1 MNRPQRLGLSQRSSD
16 AASGAL
22 LTGVVLAFAL
32 IVRATALWMS
42 DGGLAEDPDSYAQLA
57 TTWAESGVYGFSAS
71 GTAEDNSVHPTAFRP
86 PLYPWLLSW
95 WVVDGQLSLVGIAWL
110 HGAMGLTSVW
120 LTLSIGQALQ
130 LRFAPLAALAVAL
143 DPLLLRASQ
152 LVMTETVAT
161 LLVLIAWRV
170 WLMAVSSN
178 GKTEAAA
185 ETAAESAVEPGCS
198 TARFPLRWWMV
209 AGLLGVLGGLSIL
222 ARPTAAPWALLCV
235 LSLLGVGA
243 SCWKRRLA
251 STLIAALGVMVCV
264 VPWTLRNW
272 SLLGKPIWAT
282 SHGGYTLY
290 LANNPT
296 LYQHFVNNGPS
307 RAWNTERF
315 DAAWLARPRVVGTA
329 AERELADDRWAY
341 AEAWRTIAEQPLVF
355 GLSCLIRVAWL
366 WALWPHASP
375 SSIATWGIGGWYLIW
390 FAAALWGV
398 VYRWGRRWPSRL
410 RWAQWLPAVWLIVT
424 LSGIHA
430 VYWSNMRMRG
440 PAMPI
445 VYLLAVS
452 SLGVGGGVS
461 RHPATASQANNA

>member
-1 MNRPQRLGLSQRSSD
+1 MIQRVSQSVSQRESD
-16 AASGAL
+16 SASAGAL
-22 LTGVVLAFAL
+22 LTGIVLGFAL
-32 IVRATALWMS
+32 IVRATVLWMS
-42 DGGLAEDPDSYAQLA
+42 GSGLAEDPDSYAQLA
-57 TTWAESGVYGFSAS
+57 TIWAESGVYGFSA
-71 GTAEDNSVHPTAFRP
+71 GGMAGDIVSVSPTAFRP

-95 WVVDGQLSLVGIAWL
+95 LVANGQLSLVGTAWL
-110 HGAMGLTSVW
+110 HGAMGLASVW
-120 LTLSIGQALQ
+120 LTLSIGQRLQ

-152 LVMTETVAT
+152 LLMTETLAT
-161 LLVLIAWRV
+161 LLGLSAWRM
-170 WLMAVSSN
+170 WLMAATP
-178 GKTEAAA
+178 K
-185 ETAAESAVEPGCS
+185 VEPGCS
-198 TARFPLRWWMV
+198 TARFPLRMWLV

-235 LSLLGVGA
+235 LSLIGVGA

-251 STLIAALGVMVCV
+251 TTLIAALGVMVCV

-296 LYQHFVNNGPS
+296 LYQHFVNSGPT
-307 RAWNTERF
+307 RDWNAASF
-315 DAAWLARPRVVGTA
+315 DADWLARPRVAGTA

-366 WALWPHASP
+366 WAPWPHASP
-375 SSIATWGIGGWYLIW
+375 SSVATWAIGGWYLLW
-390 FAAALWGV
+390 FAAAVWGV
-398 VYRWGRRWPSRL
+398 GCRWGSWPSRL
-410 RWAQWLPAVWLIVT
+410 RWAQWLPAMWLIVT
-424 LSGIHA
+424 LTGIHA

-452 SLGVGGGVS
+452 SLGAGRGGDC
-461 RHPATASQANNA
+461 RQ

>member
-1 MNRPQRLGLSQRSSD
+1 MSQRDSQRDSQAVRD
-16 AASGAL
+16 SASPGGL
-22 LTGVVLAFAL
+22 LTGVVLGFAL

-42 DGGLAEDPDSYAQLA
+42 GSGLAEDPDSYAQLA
-57 TTWAESGVYGFSAS
+57 TAWAESGVYGFSA
-71 GTAEDNSVHPTAFRP
+71 GDATGDNVSVNPTAFRP

-95 WVVDGQLSLVGIAWL
+95 LVANGQLSLVAAAWL
-110 HGAMGLTSVW
+110 HGAMGLVSVW
-120 LTLSIGQALQ
+120 LTLSIGQQLQ

-152 LVMTETVAT
+152 LVMTETLAT
-161 LLVLIAWRV
+161 LLVLIAW
-170 WLMAVSSN
+170 WLWLSAVSP
-178 GKTEAAA
+178 AA
-185 ETAAESAVEPGCS
+185 ETAADAAVDPGCS
-198 TARFPLRWWMV
+198 ARFPLRSWGA
-209 AGLLGVLGGLSIL
+209 AGLLGVLCGLSIL

-235 LSLLGVGA
+235 LGLAWVGA

-251 STLIAALGVMVCV
+251 TSLIAVLGVMVCV

-315 DAAWLARPRVVGTA
+315 DADWLARPRVAGTA

-341 AEAWRTIAEQPLVF
+341 AEAWRTITEQPLVF
-355 GLSCLIRVAWL
+355 GLSCFIRVAWL
-366 WALWPHASP
+366 WAPWPHASP
-375 SSIATWGIGGWYLIW
+375 SSVATWAIGGWYLLW
-390 FAAALWGV
+390 FAAAVWGV
-398 VYRWGRRWPSRL
+398 GCRWGSWPSRL
-410 RWAQWLPAVWLIVT
+410 RWAQWLPAVWLVVT
-424 LSGIHA
+424 LTGIHA

-452 SLGVGGGVS
+452 GLGAGLGRG
-461 RHPATASQANNA
+461 RRQ